1 MAASLISVY
10 EAALLW
16 FGRNPHERLDGYG
29 GVYDWIILLTRDRE
43 VRDIAC
49 DILFEIESGRMQAV
63 NPSWRSG
70 IPSSWME
77 KLGTMPGNLN
87 PRYTMVTLLS
97 LVDLAKRRGDAPIFL
112 SHLMHDPAPDPA
124 THSGGAGRP
133 SAMHLIDN
141 ELLRRAGKG
150 ELEDTRN
157 AQARVLVEWLKR
169 THPIERPPTPK
180 AVANHFSKTAL
191 YRDLKKQSPK

>member
-63 NPSWRSG
+63 NPSWRD
-70 IPSSWME
+70 
-77 KLGTMPGNLN
+77 GNTIIMDGKIGYDGATST
-87 PRYTMVTLLS
+87 RVT
-97 LVDLAKRRGDAPIFL
+97 R
-112 SHLMHDPAPDPA
+112 
-124 THSGGAGRP
+124 
-133 SAMHLIDN
+133 
-141 ELLRRAGKG
+141 
-150 ELEDTRN
+150 
-157 AQARVLVEWLKR
+157 W
-169 THPIERPPTPK
+169 
-180 AVANHFSKTAL
+180 
-191 YRDLKKQSPK
+191 